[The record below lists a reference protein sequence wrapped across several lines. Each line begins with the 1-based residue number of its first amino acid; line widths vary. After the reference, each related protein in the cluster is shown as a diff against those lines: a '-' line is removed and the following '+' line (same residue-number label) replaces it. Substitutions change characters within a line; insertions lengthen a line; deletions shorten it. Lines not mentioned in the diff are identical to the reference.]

1 MSSQIKKD
9 ELREDKGGKILISKE
24 SFRNM
29 ITHVLRFG
37 NEELDNSE
45 EVMGICIGK
54 IAENGKDLIL
64 NNAIPVTHGDK
75 ASLGFSKETLALFEK
90 IKEKFNEKDPD
101 LLICGWYQSRPGWGL
116 DFTKI
121 SISNHH
127 YFQKEQ
133 NPNGFC
139 IVFDHT
145 LMGKDGK
152 LGFEIF
158 RLNNYE
164 DLRSMEFHF
173 VDYELEIPKTL
184 EYFKWAQKF
193 VEDFQKINP
202 VLIKEIDEF
211 AEQTP
216 SDLQEIPIPEK
227 LEKKELEQGD
237 FLSINPI
244 ISGFQNGGSKLMESF
259 TEAFKQQLGEWTQDI
274 NIGSLEGTEFILK
287 SLNQMKDKVSFGM
300 SKLQNWFD
308 VNLNEILANF
318 KNSVTNYIDNRLEA
332 QYVILDHIT
341 KSKDENNKKI
351 IQLLENNYISSIKN
365 IELKSKDLL
374 EKINNNFETNS
385 KIEEL
390 LSKNSL
396 KISEIE
402 AQSKNLANGIKQL
415 IPTTLAPF
423 EQDLMND
430 IENLSKIISNFEDSY
445 SNMNNKFQEL
455 KKNLENLK
463 EQ

>member
-9 ELREDKGGKILISKE
+9 ELRENEGGKVLISKE

-37 NEELDNSE
+37 NEALDKSE
-45 EVMGICIGK
+45 EVMGICIGET
-54 IAENGKDLIL
+54 ADNGKNLIL

-75 ASLGFSKETLALFEK
+75 ASLGFSKETQILFEK
-90 IKEKFNEKDPD
+90 IKEKFNEKDPN
-101 LLICGWYQSRPGWGL
+101 LFICGWYQSRPGWGL
-116 DFTKI
+116 DFTDI

-152 LGFEIF
+152 LGFEIY

-164 DLRSMEFHF
+164 DLRSKKYHF
-173 VDYELEIPKTL
+173 ADYELEIPKTL
-184 EYFKWAQKF
+184 EYFKWVQKF
-193 VEDFQKINP
+193 VEDFQKNNP
-202 VLIKEIDEF
+202 VLIKEINEF
-211 AEQTP
+211 VEQTP

-227 LEKKELEQGD
+227 LETNEIERGD
-237 FLSINPI
+237 FSNINPI

-259 TEAFKQQLGEWTQDI
+259 TEVFKYQLGEWTQDI
-274 NIGSLEGTEFILK
+274 NIGSLEGTEFILS

-300 SKLQNWFD
+300 SKVQNWFD
-308 VNLNEILANF
+308 VNLNELLANF
-318 KNSVTNYIDNRLEA
+318 KNSVSNYVDNRLET
-332 QYVILDHIT
+332 QKVILDQIN
-341 KSKDENNKKI
+341 KSKDENNKEI
-351 IQLLENNYISSIKN
+351 IQLLENKYINSIKD

-390 LSKNSL
+390 ISKNSL

-402 AQSKNLANGIKQL
+402 FQSKNLANGIKQL
-415 IPTTLAPF
+415 IPTTLASF
-423 EQDLMND
+423 EQDLINEID
-430 IENLSKIISNFEDSY
+430 NLSKIISNFEDSY
-445 SNMNNKFQEL
+445 SSMNNKFQEL

-463 EQ
+463 EF